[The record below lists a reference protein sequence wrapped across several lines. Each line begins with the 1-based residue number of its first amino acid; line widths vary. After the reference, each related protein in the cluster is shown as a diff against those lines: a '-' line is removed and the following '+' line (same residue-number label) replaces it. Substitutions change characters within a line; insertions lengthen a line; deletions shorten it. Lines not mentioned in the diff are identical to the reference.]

1 MCVCVCVC
9 VYNLEREMA
18 AHTGILASRI
28 PWTQEP
34 GGATVHVVTRV
45 RYDLG
50 TKPPPP
56 YIYNHNKKEKQKN
69 SFRRD
74 TYS

>member
-1 MCVCVCVC
+1 MFYVCVCVC
-9 VYNLEREMA
+9 VYNLEREVA
-18 AHTGILASRI
+18 AHTGILAWRI

-34 GGATVHVVTRV
+34 GLEPLDTGATVHVVTRV

-56 YIYNHNKKEKQKN
+56 YI
-69 SFRRD
+69 
-74 TYS
+74 